1 MVNLGNGNS
10 RGHLVYV
17 KHYNPNQYETDVM
30 ADFFFFFTAIH
41 VHLPQPSVEWYSVY
55 MTFNRC
61 SLNRTASWKRRLW
74 EELLHFSANE

>member
-1 MVNLGNGNS
+1 MVNLGNDNS
-10 RGHLVYV
+10 RVHWVYV

-30 ADFFFFFTAIH
+30 ADFFFTAVH
-41 VHLPQPSVEWYSVY
+41 VHLTQPSVEWYSVY

-61 SLNRTASWKRRLW
+61 PLNRTASWKRGLW